1 MKEIIKEF
9 KLSSWAVNNKISV
22 YVMMAIILII
32 GLRSYN
38 SMPKESFPEVKQ
50 PIVYI
55 NTAYPGNSPI
65 DMENLVTR
73 PMEKEINTITGLK
86 KLNSTSIQDFSV
98 IIAEFELS
106 VKGEKALQEVKDA
119 IDRAKMDLPN
129 DLPADP
135 SVMEMDFSEFPV
147 MNVNVSGDYP
157 QEKLKEY
164 AEYLEDKMEA
174 LSEVSSVDISG
185 LTEEEVEIAIDRVK
199 MEALE
204 LSLGDIEQAI
214 AGENVTM
221 SGGDIKSIEGN
232 DITRRNIRIDGEF
245 NDWRDIENVIVKNE
259 FQNIV
264 YLRDIGEVSFGPK
277 EATSYA
283 RLNGNRVVTLDIKK
297 KSGGNLINAAEK
309 IQAIVADA
317 QENIFPK
324 DLEVVITNDQ
334 SKMTKN
340 MVTNLENSIIMGVL
354 LVVRCIGV
362 FLRCTKLH
370 VRGNRDS
377 FVYGNGYS
385 HFKL

>member
-1 MKEIIKEF
+1 MSYP
-9 KLSSWAVNNKISV
+9 LS
-22 YVMMAIILII
+22 
-32 GLRSYN
+32 
-38 SMPKESFPEVKQ
+38 
-50 PIVYI
+50 
-55 NTAYPGNSPI
+55 
-65 DMENLVTR
+65 
-73 PMEKEINTITGLK
+73 
-86 KLNSTSIQDFSV
+86 
-98 IIAEFELS
+98 
-106 VKGEKALQEVKDA
+106 
-119 IDRAKMDLPN
+119 
-129 DLPADP
+129 
-135 SVMEMDFSEFPV
+135 
-147 MNVNVSGDYP
+147 
-157 QEKLKEY
+157 
-164 AEYLEDKMEA
+164 
-174 LSEVSSVDISG
+174 
-185 LTEEEVEIAIDRVK
+185 
-199 MEALE
+199 
-204 LSLGDIEQAI
+204 DIEQAI

-354 LVVRCIGV
+354 LVGRRIGV

-377 FVYGNGYS
+377 IVDGNGYS

>member
-9 KLSSWAVNNKISV
+9 KLSSWAANNKISV

-204 LSLGDIEQAI
+204 LSL
-214 AGENVTM
+214 
-221 SGGDIKSIEGN
+221 
-232 DITRRNIRIDGEF
+232 R
-245 NDWRDIENVIVKNE
+245 
-259 FQNIV
+259 
-264 YLRDIGEVSFGPK
+264 
-277 EATSYA
+277 
-283 RLNGNRVVTLDIKK
+283 
-297 KSGGNLINAAEK
+297 
-309 IQAIVADA
+309 
-317 QENIFPK
+317 
-324 DLEVVITNDQ
+324 
-334 SKMTKN
+334 
-340 MVTNLENSIIMGVL
+340 
-354 LVVRCIGV
+354 
-362 FLRCTKLH
+362 
-370 VRGNRDS
+370 
-377 FVYGNGYS
+377 
-385 HFKL
+385 

>member
-129 DLPADP
+129 DLPA
-135 SVMEMDFSEFPV
+135 
-147 MNVNVSGDYP
+147 
-157 QEKLKEY
+157 
-164 AEYLEDKMEA
+164 
-174 LSEVSSVDISG
+174 I
-185 LTEEEVEIAIDRVK
+185 
-199 MEALE
+199 
-204 LSLGDIEQAI
+204 
-214 AGENVTM
+214 
-221 SGGDIKSIEGN
+221 
-232 DITRRNIRIDGEF
+232 
-245 NDWRDIENVIVKNE
+245 
-259 FQNIV
+259 
-264 YLRDIGEVSFGPK
+264 LR
-277 EATSYA
+277 
-283 RLNGNRVVTLDIKK
+283 
-297 KSGGNLINAAEK
+297 
-309 IQAIVADA
+309 
-317 QENIFPK
+317 
-324 DLEVVITNDQ
+324 
-334 SKMTKN
+334 
-340 MVTNLENSIIMGVL
+340 
-354 LVVRCIGV
+354 
-362 FLRCTKLH
+362 
-370 VRGNRDS
+370 
-377 FVYGNGYS
+377 
-385 HFKL
+385 